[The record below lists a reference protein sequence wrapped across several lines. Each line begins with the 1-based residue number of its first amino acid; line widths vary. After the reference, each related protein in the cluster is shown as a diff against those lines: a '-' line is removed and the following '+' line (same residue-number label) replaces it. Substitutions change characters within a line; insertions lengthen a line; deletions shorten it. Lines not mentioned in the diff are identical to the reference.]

1 MLILCSSNN
10 TDDVADD
17 NNDTTKLMKMSK
29 AYVTVCDN
37 TSVIQM

>member
-29 AYVTVCDN
+29 SYVTVCDN